1 MYTPAAQPL
10 LTLDPDLGQLLTGD
24 RLHAAGR
31 ELRARVTELGPG
43 PWQPEWLCA
52 AESASNLGLLILTGT
67 IARELSL
74 SHDAPSAELFGTGD
88 LIRTWRADTTPTLLP
103 TMTRWNVLSPAS
115 MALLDR
121 DSALA
126 LRRYPEVMTVVLDR
140 LNARAERL
148 AVTQAISQLTGVET
162 RVEALLWQLSERWG
176 RVRPDGVI
184 VTLAL
189 SHRMIGSLIG
199 ARRATVSTA
208 IARLADDGR
217 IARRADATWLLT
229 GPQPPAPATTRS
241 HHPHTRLARPARR
254 REPRRLTA
262 PTVWS
267 RCSSGDP
274 RYALHWAVA
283 DGAPANSRL
292 HVQEQVWVSTIETL
306 VDAAFRWSPAAM
318 PGNRCAPLVIKS
330 CGLVSGSHHRAGLTG
345 HSAWMLAQ
353 SAR

>member
-10 LTLDPDLGQLLTGD
+10 LTLDPDLGQLLMGD

-74 SHDAPSAELFGTGD
+74 SHDAPSAELFGAGD
-88 LIRTWRADTTPTLLP
+88 IIRTWRADTTPKLLP
-103 TMTRWNVLSPAS
+103 TLTRWNVLSPTS
-115 MALLDR
+115 VALLDR

-162 RVEALLWQLSERWG
+162 RVEALLWHLSERWG
-176 RVRPDGVI
+176 RVGPDGVI

-229 GPQPPAPATTRS
+229 GPPPPAPATADDPIT
-241 HHPHTRLARPARR
+241 
-254 REPRRLTA
+254 LTLDWFA
-262 PTVWS
+262 P
-267 RCSSGDP
+267 P
-274 RYALHWAVA
+274 AVA
-283 DGAPANSRL
+283 SR
-292 HVQEQVWVSTIETL
+292 
-306 VDAAFRWSPAAM
+306 AA
-318 PGNRCAPLVIKS
+318 
-330 CGLVSGSHHRAGLTG
+330 
-345 HSAWMLAQ
+345 
-353 SAR
+353 

>member
-74 SHDAPSAELFGTGD
+74 SHDAPSAELFGAGD
-88 LIRTWRADTTPTLLP
+88 IIRTWRADTTPKLLP

-115 MALLDR
+115 VALLDR

-229 GPQPPAPATTRS
+229 GPPPPAPATTDD
-241 HHPHTRLARPARR
+241 PITLTLDWFATARR

-262 PTVWS
+262 P
-267 RCSSGDP
+267 RP
-274 RYALHWAVA
+274 RSATHETTATAVRRSTA
-283 DGAPANSRL
+283 APAAISRGPRRAVRRAVVITPVRL
-292 HVQEQVWVSTIETL
+292 T
-306 VDAAFRWSPAAM
+306 FR
-318 PGNRCAPLVIKS
+318 
-330 CGLVSGSHHRAGLTG
+330 
-345 HSAWMLAQ
+345 
-353 SAR
+353 